1 MKTFVKKYIGKGKT
15 SNFGIV
21 KVSIPISEILK
32 YKYEKEGVEYI
43 TFEIA
48 ALKEPDKFERTHTV
62 YVTVPEEVAEPET
75 VQEPTS
81 PEIPAKPSKKR
92 KASAKK

>member
-15 SNFGIV
+15 SNFAIV

-62 YVTVPEEVAEPET
+62 YVTVPEEVTEPA
-75 VQEPTS
+75 S
-81 PEIPAKPSKKR
+81 PEIPAKPAKKR

>member
-1 MKTFVKKYIGKGKT
+1 MKTFVKKYIGKGKI
-15 SNFGIV
+15 SNFAIV

-75 VQEPTS
+75 AQEPAS
-81 PEIPAKPSKKR
+81 PETPAKPAKKR